1 MGKMTIGSS
10 GTPVLETTPK
20 NSEVI
25 MVTTER
31 VVEQVVEIPK
41 PVTKDVIVEIP
52 KPVYK
57 IVEVDEVVQ
66 KPRITVEEVPQV
78 VIKPIFSIKQETIVL
93 DQLQRKLD
101 ESVALAGSKLATL
114 NAQVVQQSVD
124 NTELKQEVS
133 NLKQEL
139 LASKKHTLICII
151 VVGVITTLAS
161 LLG

>member
-10 GTPVLETTPK
+10 GTPVLETTP
-20 NSEVI
+20 EVI
-25 MVTTER
+25 TVTAER
-31 VVEQVVEIPK
+31 VVERVVEIPK

-57 IVEVDEVVQ
+57 IVEVEEVVQ

-114 NAQVVQQSVD
+114 NAQVVQQAVD
-124 NTELKQEVS
+124 NTELKQEIG
-133 NLKQEL
+133 NLKLEL
-139 LASKKHTLICII
+139 LTSKKHTLICIV
-151 VVGVITTLAS
+151 VVGVITALAS

>member
-10 GTPVLETTPK
+10 GTPVLEPTP
-20 NSEVI
+20 EVI
-25 MVTTER
+25 TVTAER
-31 VVEQVVEIPK
+31 VVERVVEIPK

-57 IVEVDEVVQ
+57 IVEVEEVVQ

-114 NAQVVQQSVD
+114 NAQVVQQAVD
-124 NTELKQEVS
+124 NTELKQEIG
-133 NLKQEL
+133 NLKLEL
-139 LASKKHTLICII
+139 LASKKHTLICIV
-151 VVGVITTLAS
+151 VVGVITALAS

>member
-1 MGKMTIGSS
+1 MGKMKIGSS
-10 GTPVLETTPK
+10 GSYIDETVSEPVTIT
-20 NSEVI
+20 SERIV
-25 MVTTER
+25 ER
-31 VVEQVVEIPK
+31 IIEIPK

-57 IVEVDEVVQ
+57 VVEVDEVIQ

-101 ESVALAGSKLATL
+101 ESVSLASSKLATL
-114 NAQVVQQSVD
+114 NSQVAQQSID
-124 NTELKQEVS
+124 NTELKNEVS
-133 NLKQEL
+133 ELKQEL
-139 LASKKHTLICII
+139 LLLKKHTLICII

>member
-1 MGKMTIGSS
+1 M
-10 GTPVLETTPK
+10 LETTQEVVTVT
-20 NSEVI
+20 SEQIV
-25 MVTTER
+25 ER
-31 VVEQVVEIPK
+31 VIEIPK

-57 IVEVDEVVQ
+57 IVEVEEVVQ

-133 NLKQEL
+133 DLKHEL
-139 LASKKHTLICII
+139 LASKKHTLICIV
-151 VVGVITTLAS
+151 VVGVITALAS